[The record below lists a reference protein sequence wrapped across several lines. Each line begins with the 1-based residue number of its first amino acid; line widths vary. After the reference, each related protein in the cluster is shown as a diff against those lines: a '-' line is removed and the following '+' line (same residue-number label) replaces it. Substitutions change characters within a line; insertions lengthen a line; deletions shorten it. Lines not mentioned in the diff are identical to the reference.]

1 MVCWTSALPAAEVF
15 CQDRTFRSY
24 GEIRARVF
32 RKWWWQVCL
41 LLSSIAGGI
50 GLAGGEGAG
59 LIVASISALL
69 GWVIWA
75 VLIYVLGTKVFA
87 QPQTSADVGELL
99 RTTGFAAA
107 PGVLRVLGAIPGL
120 GVLILVAVSIWML
133 VAMVIAVRQALDFT
147 STWRA
152 VAVCVAGWLVTLVMI
167 AVIGGFMA
175 PLQ

>member
-1 MVCWTSALPAAEVF
+1 MRNFAERFVGAARLNAGIYEEVEADKKATG
-15 CQDRTFRSY
+15 QAM
-24 GEIRARVF
+24 GV
-32 RKWWWQVCL
+32 V
-41 LLSSIAGGI
+41 LLSSVAGGI
-50 GLAGGEGAG
+50 GLAGGEGVG
-59 LIVASISALL
+59 LVVASVSALL

-75 VLIYVLGTKVFA
+75 VLVYVLGTRVFA

-107 PGVLRVLGAIPGL
+107 PGVLRVFGAIPGL
-120 GVLILVAVSIWML
+120 GVLVLLAVSIWML
-133 VAMVIAVRQALDFT
+133 VAMVVAVRQALDFT

-152 VAVCVAGWLVTLVMI
+152 LAVCVAGWVVTLLMI

>member
-1 MVCWTSALPAAEVF
+1 MRSFAERFLGAARLNPGIYEEVEADKSATGQAMGV
-15 CQDRTFRSY
+15 
-24 GEIRARVF
+24 V
-32 RKWWWQVCL
+32 